1 MADNFIK
8 KGSAVCVVVESIS
21 SKEAF
26 PDPKAKAY
34 YVELL
39 ALAIKKFPQIK
50 ALSYAV
56 LKNSAYL
63 LLFTSDD
70 NALNNMIIQ
79 LNESYNNYYNE
90 RFGDNGYV
98 FRLPPAKNKIKKQNI
113 ISAIAHIHKL
123 PEYHNIAKNY
133 RKYKFSSCYPIF
145 KGWND
150 IVDKDFLLEITDT
163 PTLDGV
169 TYTQWHRQ
177 GMCSQIKQPKA
188 GGEKFSQALDVCLL
202 RYGGDSLY
210 LDEGALIQVIIDVNE
225 RCFKPYEKIASKLG
239 VKNRR
244 DILIDIV
251 SSMVFDRGYAFL
263 DAVNQLQIEHLG
275 VFTLLMEVIVNVN
288 EKRGYG
294 YDYIINKLQVE
305 DSEYFILE
313 EIIRRL
319 NRIYGMDFVEVAKKF
334 SLQNNL
340 IDLRLRTGI

>member
-1 MADNFIK
+1 M
-8 KGSAVCVVVESIS
+8 
-21 SKEAF
+21 
-26 PDPKAKAY
+26 
-34 YVELL
+34 
-39 ALAIKKFPQIK
+39 
-50 ALSYAV
+50 
-56 LKNSAYL
+56 
-63 LLFTSDD
+63 
-70 NALNNMIIQ
+70 
-79 LNESYNNYYNE
+79 
-90 RFGDNGYV
+90 
-98 FRLPPAKNKIKKQNI
+98 
-113 ISAIAHIHKL
+113 
-123 PEYHNIAKNY
+123 
-133 RKYKFSSCYPIF
+133 
-145 KGWND
+145 
-150 IVDKDFLLEITDT
+150 
-163 PTLDGV
+163 
-169 TYTQWHRQ
+169 
-177 GMCSQIKQPKA
+177 
-188 GGEKFSQALDVCLL
+188 

-313 EIIRRL
+313 GIIRRL